1 MLHVRTRRSNSTS
14 FAVLCSFALVA
25 SMALPIMEATP
36 SYANENE
43 NDQLEATEDTSRE
56 AFNGETD
63 EETSA
68 LATNEEAIEKGVDA
82 AVSAEAEIPAETLA
96 NASVPSNSI
105 LGGLGDLSNIAGI
118 AITSDPTVTQNIP
131 VLVLN
136 SRDNVFQWDPSI
148 VASGQLNGASVP
160 AGSKV
165 AILALPNMSGQ
176 DTSYHQSYSLYIDG
190 NEVTNGFGTIE
201 LTLPLSNKSGGMFF
215 PCDAEVTTG
224 DGKTF
229 EVTSSSSGHI
239 TFQATDISS
248 VDVQVKTVYAL
259 PDELAV
265 ISDPS
270 ATQSIHVVR
279 PQYNPNSNQQSYTAA
294 PDSFSATGKLDGV
307 NVPAGSKVA
316 LEVVYA
322 DGTGPANDL
331 QYAVWSTKLLVNG
344 QGVTSDFGTVTL
356 TMPVWINEG
365 WNKDFP
371 RKVKIEMA
379 DGSTQELV
387 SDENG
392 FVTFTVSSLG
402 EITLHTGDPV
412 SDSGAAGTDGENNTQ
427 TSVDGQ
433 SPDDTKS
440 ENSEITPL
448 AQTGD
453 TPLALAV
460 TGLAAAAFAA
470 VAFAGNRVKKAKQ

>member
-82 AVSAEAEIPAETLA
+82 AVSAESEIPAETLA

-344 QGVTSDFGTVTL
+344 QGATSDFGTVTL

-365 WNKDFP
+365 
-371 RKVKIEMA
+371 
-379 DGSTQELV
+379 
-387 SDENG
+387 
-392 FVTFTVSSLG
+392 
-402 EITLHTGDPV
+402 
-412 SDSGAAGTDGENNTQ
+412 
-427 TSVDGQ
+427 
-433 SPDDTKS
+433 
-440 ENSEITPL
+440 
-448 AQTGD
+448 
-453 TPLALAV
+453 
-460 TGLAAAAFAA
+460 
-470 VAFAGNRVKKAKQ
+470 

>member
-239 TFQATDISS
+239 TFQATDIFF
-248 VDVQVKTVYAL
+248 
-259 PDELAV
+259 
-265 ISDPS
+265 
-270 ATQSIHVVR
+270 R
-279 PQYNPNSNQQSYTAA
+279 RC
-294 PDSFSATGKLDGV
+294 
-307 NVPAGSKVA
+307 AG
-316 LEVVYA
+316 
-322 DGTGPANDL
+322 
-331 QYAVWSTKLLVNG
+331 
-344 QGVTSDFGTVTL
+344 
-356 TMPVWINEG
+356 
-365 WNKDFP
+365 
-371 RKVKIEMA
+371 
-379 DGSTQELV
+379 
-387 SDENG
+387 
-392 FVTFTVSSLG
+392 
-402 EITLHTGDPV
+402 
-412 SDSGAAGTDGENNTQ
+412 
-427 TSVDGQ
+427 
-433 SPDDTKS
+433 
-440 ENSEITPL
+440 
-448 AQTGD
+448 
-453 TPLALAV
+453 
-460 TGLAAAAFAA
+460 
-470 VAFAGNRVKKAKQ
+470 